1 MSKSTP
7 MRISRDELLNAWS
20 HGLGA
25 LLSLTALVYSAFG
38 SNYAAGSASW
48 LAEVT
53 FTASLLLLYLASTI
67 YHSVQDPV
75 RKKSWRII
83 DHMSIYVLIA
93 GTYTPFLTTAIA
105 GSLGEW
111 MLWVIWAIAITGI
124 VFKATLGFRFP
135 RISLLFYLAMGWMVV
150 VIYDA
155 FIAQVAE
162 YAVLLVALG
171 GLFYTGGT
179 LFFVSKKIPYA
190 HFWWHLCVLAGSASH
205 YFAVKSL

>member
-1 MSKSTP
+1 MAKTNNL
-7 MRISRDELLNAWS
+7 RLTRDEFLNAWS

-25 LLSLTALVYSAFG
+25 LLSLTALVYSVFG
-38 SNYAAGSASW
+38 SDYAIGSASW
-48 LAEVT
+48 LAEIT

-67 YHSVQDPV
+67 YHSVQDPI
-75 RKKSWRII
+75 RKKSWRVV

-93 GTYTPFLTTAIA
+93 GSYTPFLTTAIA
-105 GSLGEW
+105 GSLGEL
-111 MLWVIWAIAITGI
+111 MLWVIWALAIGGI

-135 RISLLFYLAMGWMVV
+135 RVSLLFYLAMGWMVV

-155 FIAQVAE
+155 FIAQVPE
-162 YAVLLVALG
+162 TAVMLVALG

-179 LFFVSKKIPYA
+179 LFFISKKITYA
-190 HFWWHLCVLAGSASH
+190 HFWWHLFVLAGSASH